1 MLAAFDESCAP
12 WEKDEETGK
21 VTRLYYGMSTKKAQK
36 LMNAAAQNPIPED
49 KLNLKTSEGTFKHL
63 EPQGKISKWT
73 DNLQSYIRSTMSY
86 CDCRT
91 LEEFTSGKVKVI
103 TKSPATTNAINK

>member
-1 MLAAFDESCAP
+1 MSAIRRA
-12 WEKDEETGK
+12 
-21 VTRLYYGMSTKKAQK
+21 GMPCERQISLSIPIQ
-36 LMNAAAQNPIPED
+36 AAAQNPIPED